1 MYVSAAI
8 FAFIVPQFIYKMSM
22 KWALFL
28 STICYFPVLLMVLCS
43 TYKYK
48 YPKSNLFLLNY
59 TFIYTLTI
67 ISNVIGGSCY
77 SIVLIGMCEY
87 IT

>member
-1 MYVSAAI
+1 
-8 FAFIVPQFIYKMSM
+8 M

-28 STICYFPVLLMVLCS
+28 GTVGAIPVVLIALCS

-48 YPKSNLFLLNY
+48 YPESNVFLLNY
-59 TFIYTLTI
+59 TFIYTL
-67 ISNVIGGSCY
+67 SLVFSVICGCSY
-77 SIVLIGMCEY
+77 VVILIGMGEY